1 MINYI
6 TLRSA
11 PLSLLLRLRFALRSA
26 PLWCSLTVSLSYS
39 LRRALNWS
47 DFSELYVIDIVI

>member
-6 TLRSA
+6 TSRSA
-11 PLSLLLRLRFALRSA
+11 PLTLYIRLRLRSATLR
-26 PLWCSLTVSLSYS
+26 LWCSLTVSLSYS